1 MLRKK
6 GKNSITRSAL
16 YSVGLHLSLLLFT
29 MISMIMPKKESNLL
43 VDVEI
48 AGEGEFRE
56 EMENVRRSTSPADI
70 IPPITEEEQ
79 KEEPK
84 AVEEK
89 NIPEMT
95 EEPQT
100 SQEMASQEP
109 QEKTEEPVPDSE
121 EKIEE
126 KTNEEPVPKENIK
139 EEKKPKEEKK
149 EKTAKKPKKRN
160 KKALMDVIKKAEKAK
175 KKKDRRKKLRD
186 LAAREAKRKNDS
198 DFEKMLDE
206 NSSGGKP
213 NGSGRGQK
221 GTGAGAFGIGNGIS
235 ESDYEMVSSQIY
247 PHWVVPSGVRDAEN
261 IIIEIHIELGD
272 NGEVIPSSIKIVDE
286 KRYATDHVFRA
297 AADSAR
303 RAILQASPL
312 SIPREKMNLFK
323 EITLRFNLKEALGE

>member
-29 MISMIMPKKESNLL
+29 MISMIIPKKESNLL

-56 EMENVRRSTSPADI
+56 AMENVRRSTSPVD
-70 IPPITEEEQ
+70 IPPITKEEQ
-79 KEEPK
+79 KKEPK
-84 AVEEK
+84 VIEEK
-89 NIPEMT
+89 NIPEIT
-95 EEPQT
+95 EEPQI

-109 QEKTEEPVPDSE
+109 QEKIEEPTSDSE

-126 KTNEEPVPKENIK
+126 KANEEPVPKENIK
-139 EEKKPKEEKK
+139 EEKKAEEKK
-149 EKTAKKPKKRN
+149 KEKAAKKPKKRN

-175 KKKDRRKKLRD
+175 KKKDHRKKLRD
-186 LAAREAKRKNDS
+186 LADREATRKNDA

-213 NGSGRGQK
+213 NGSGRGK
-221 GTGAGAFGIGNGIS
+221 NGTGAGAFGTGNGIA

-261 IIIEIHIELGD
+261 IIIEIRIELGD

-286 KRYATDHVFRA
+286 KKYATDHVFRA

-312 SIPREKMNLFK
+312 SIPREKMDLFR

>member
-6 GKNSITRSAL
+6 GKNSITRSAI

-29 MISMIMPKKESNLL
+29 MISMIMPRKESNLL

-48 AGEGEFRE
+48 AGEGELRE
-56 EMENVRRSTSPADI
+56 AMENARRSTLPAE
-70 IPPITEEEQ
+70 IPPITEEEP

-84 AVEEK
+84 AIEEK

-95 EEPQT
+95 EEPQAP
-100 SQEMASQEP
+100 QEIPQGQ
-109 QEKTEEPVPDSE
+109 QEKTEEPAPEPE

-126 KTNEEPVPKENIK
+126 KANEEPVPKENIK
-139 EEKKPKEEKK
+139 EEKKAEEKK
-149 EKTAKKPKKRN
+149 KEKAAKKPKKRN

-175 KKKDRRKKLRD
+175 KKQDRRKKIRD
-186 LAAREAKRKNDS
+186 LADREAKRKNDA
-198 DFEKMLDE
+198 DFEKMLED
-206 NSSGGKP
+206 NGRGGKP

-312 SIPREKMNLFK
+312 SIPREKMNLFR

>member
-29 MISMIMPKKESNLL
+29 MISMIIPKKESNLL

-56 EMENVRRSTSPADI
+56 AMENVRRSTSPVD
-70 IPPITEEEQ
+70 IPPITKEEQ
-79 KEEPK
+79 KKEPN
-84 AVEEK
+84 VIEEK

-95 EEPQT
+95 EELQT
-100 SQEMASQEP
+100 SQEISSQEP

-126 KTNEEPVPKENIK
+126 KTTEEPVPKENIK
-139 EEKKPKEEKK
+139 EEKKQKEEKK
-149 EKTAKKPKKRN
+149 EKTAKKSKKRN
-160 KKALMDVIKKAEKAK
+160 KKALIDVIKKAEKAK
-175 KKKDRRKKLRD
+175 KKKDHRKKLRD
-186 LAAREAKRKNDS
+186 LADREATRKNDA

-213 NGSGRGQK
+213 NGSGRGK
-221 GTGAGAFGIGNGIS
+221 NGTGAGAFGTGNGIT
-235 ESDYEMVSSQIY
+235 ESDYEVVSSQIY

-261 IIIEIHIELGD
+261 IIIEIRIELGD

-286 KRYATDHVFRA
+286 KKYATDHVFRA

-312 SIPREKMNLFK
+312 SIPREKMDLFR

>member
-1 MLRKK
+1 
-6 GKNSITRSAL
+6 
-16 YSVGLHLSLLLFT
+16 
-29 MISMIMPKKESNLL
+29 MPKKESNLL

-56 EMENVRRSTSPADI
+56 AMENVRRSISPAD

-79 KEEPK
+79 KKEPK
-84 AVEEK
+84 VIEEK
-89 NIPEMT
+89 NIPEIT
-95 EEPQT
+95 EEPQI

-126 KTNEEPVPKENIK
+126 KTTEEPVPKENIK
-139 EEKKPKEEKK
+139 EEKK
-149 EKTAKKPKKRN
+149 EKTAKKSKKSKKRN
-160 KKALMDVIKKAEKAK
+160 KKALIDVIKKAEKAK
-175 KKKDRRKKLRD
+175 KKKDHRKKLRD
-186 LAAREAKRKNDS
+186 LADREATRKNDA

-213 NGSGRGQK
+213 NGSGRGK
-221 GTGAGAFGIGNGIS
+221 NGTGAGAFGTGNGIT
-235 ESDYEMVSSQIY
+235 ESDYEVVSSQIY

-261 IIIEIHIELGD
+261 IIIEIRIELGD

-286 KRYATDHVFRA
+286 KKYATDHVFRA

-312 SIPREKMNLFK
+312 SIPREKMDLFR

>member
-29 MISMIMPKKESNLL
+29 MISMIIPKKESNLL

-56 EMENVRRSTSPADI
+56 AMENVRRSTSPVD
-70 IPPITEEEQ
+70 IPPITKEEQ
-79 KEEPK
+79 KKEPN
-84 AVEEK
+84 VIEEK

-95 EEPQT
+95 EELQT
-100 SQEMASQEP
+100 SQEIASQEP

-126 KTNEEPVPKENIK
+126 KTTEEPVTKENIK
-139 EEKKPKEEKK
+139 EEKKQKEEKK
-149 EKTAKKPKKRN
+149 EKTAKKSKKRN
-160 KKALMDVIKKAEKAK
+160 KKALIDVIKKAEKAK
-175 KKKDRRKKLRD
+175 KKKDHRKKLRD
-186 LAAREAKRKNDS
+186 LADREATRKNDA

-213 NGSGRGQK
+213 NGSGRGK
-221 GTGAGAFGIGNGIS
+221 NGTGAGAFGTGNGIT
-235 ESDYEMVSSQIY
+235 ESDYEVVSSQIY

-261 IIIEIHIELGD
+261 IIIEIRIELGD

-286 KRYATDHVFRA
+286 KKYATDHVFRA

-312 SIPREKMNLFK
+312 SIPREKMDLFR

>member
-6 GKNSITRSAL
+6 GKNSITRSAI

-29 MISMIMPKKESNLL
+29 MISMIMPRKESNLL

-56 EMENVRRSTSPADI
+56 AMENARRSTPTAAD
-70 IPPITEEEQ
+70 IPPITEEEP

-84 AVEEK
+84 VVEEK
-89 NIPEMT
+89 NIPEIP

-100 SQEMASQEP
+100 LKEIP
-109 QEKTEEPVPDSE
+109 QEQQEKAEEPASEPE

-126 KTNEEPVPKENIK
+126 KANEELVPKENIK
-139 EEKKPKEEKK
+139 EEKKAEEKNK

-175 KKKDRRKKLRD
+175 KKQNRRKKIRD
-186 LAAREAKRKNDS
+186 LADREAKRKNDA

-206 NSSGGKP
+206 DGRGGKP

-221 GTGAGAFGIGNGIS
+221 GTGAGAFGVGNGIS

-286 KRYATDHVFRA
+286 KRYATDYVFRA

-312 SIPREKMNLFK
+312 SIPREKMDLFR